1 MDTIDAESLLKQGN
15 CKGALDKLTAQ
26 IRAKPADSKLRVFLA
41 QLLCVMGQ
49 WERALNQLTV
59 AAEMDPAAVP
69 MRQMYGDA
77 IQCEGV
83 RAQVFAGSKTPMIF
97 GQPEEW
103 LAMLIESLLR
113 AGRGE
118 HAMAEGLRAQA
129 FEKAPAS
136 SGTINGAPFEW
147 IMDADARIG
156 PVLEAYVKGRYYWV
170 PFTRLSRVEIEKPED
185 LRDAVWTPAHLWFDN
200 GGESIA
206 LIPTRYAGSE
216 ASADGLLQL
225 SRKTE
230 WIEKSADVYYGLGQR
245 SFATD
250 ADDVALLDIRELVF
264 NAAADSGA
272 AAATDQG

>member
-69 MRQMYGDA
+69 MQQMYGDA

>member
-69 MRQMYGDA
+69 MQQMYGDA

-118 HAMAEGLRAQA
+118 HAMAEGLRTQA

>member
-15 CKGALDKLTAQ
+15 CKGALEKLTAQ
-26 IRAKPADSKLRVFLA
+26 IRAKPADSKFRVFLA

-69 MRQMYGDA
+69 MQQMYGDA